1 MKERLLRVAKWA
13 MYPAFYVACLALFGY
28 LTFPFGLLKDR
39 VIAEFARK
47 GKPGQRLEIEKL
59 SSYWFSGVEVTNVKL
74 ILPPDE
80 PAPSGF
86 SYPSAGGDFGSGSAA
101 AAPAKETVIALDEAH
116 VRVRILPLLIGRVR
130 VDFWASA
137 MGGEIRGTAPVYG
150 SNHDIEAE
158 ITQIDLGKI
167 EPLASK
173 LGVPIKGMATGKLAI
188 TLDEG
193 KISKADG
200 TVELTLADVVVSDG
214 RTKIGGLLELPAA
227 RIGTLTLTAEAK
239 GGVFKV
245 TKLASQG
252 ADVELVGDG
261 RITASAT
268 KDPLNDSVADLYVR
282 FKFTDAYRTKSEM
295 TKTLLGDPTSA
306 LPGMIEMQVPKMKKA
321 KRADGFFGWHISGMF
336 KNPKFDPSTVDV
348 APPATAGAA
357 DAPGKGGKFKKS
369 SGVNLPFGASTAGK
383 TDGASPPPP
392 SPAMP
397 VIPGMPTPTMPNR
410 PQEDPIRIPPVE
422 APPPAPVQAPPAPVI
437 VAPPVPEQQAAPE
450 AIQPAPAPEQ
460 PAEVPR

>member
-137 MGGEIRGTAPVYG
+137 MGGEVRGTAPVGG
-150 SNHDIEAE
+150 SGGTVEVE
-158 ITQIDLGKI
+158 VTKVELGKI
-167 EPLASK
+167 EPLTQA
-173 LGVPIKGMATGKLAI
+173 LGLPLKGTATGKLSLAAV
-188 TLDEG
+188 DG
-193 KISKADG
+193 KFSKAEGALDLTIADILVGDG
-200 TVELTLADVVVSDG
+200 K
-214 RTKIGGLLELPAA
+214 TKIQGLIELPAA
-227 RIGTLTLTAEAK
+227 RVGTLTLTAEAK
-239 GGVFKV
+239 DGILKV

-252 ADVELVGDG
+252 ADVELIGDG
-261 RITASAT
+261 RITT
-268 KDPLNDSVADLYVR
+268 KEPWNESQADLYLR
-282 FKFTDAYRTKSEM
+282 FKFTDAYRTKSDT
-295 TKTLLGDPTSA
+295 TKTLLGDPTSP
-306 LPGMIEMQVPKMKKA
+306 LPGLIEMQVPKMKKA
-321 KRADGFFGWHISGMF
+321 KRPDGFFGWHMHGAL

-348 APPATAGAA
+348 APPATATDTA
-357 DAPGKGGKFKKS
+357 GKGGKFKKS
-369 SGVNLPFGASTAGK
+369 AGVNLPFGASTAGK
-383 TDGASPPPP
+383 TDGASPPSP
-392 SPAMP
+392 SPPPMP
-397 VIPGMPTPTMPNR
+397 MNPGMPPPR
-410 PQEDPIRIPPVE
+410 PQDDPIRLAPPE

-437 VAPPVPEQQAAPE
+437 VAPPAPEQQAAPE